1 MKSKISGVLSIVG
14 RKKVRERM
22 TFAPIPTSNLDE
34 GIVGWESQDDPDMP
48 LNFTQ
53 NKKWL
58 VVGLVSAITFLTPF
72 ASSILSPGIG
82 RLDDEFHNTSTTVGA
97 MTVSIY
103 LLGYVLGP
111 LFLAPLSEIYGRRP
125 ILAAANIF
133 FCVWQ
138 IGCALAPNIGA
149 LIVFR
154 LFSGIGGA
162 GCLVRSIRSVM
173 HAGRRGFPSRF
184 AVSTAV
190 GLMLTRAFFLSP
202 FRRL

>member
-1 MKSKISGVLSIVG
+1 
-14 RKKVRERM
+14 
-22 TFAPIPTSNLDE
+22 
-34 GIVGWESQDDPDMP
+34 MP